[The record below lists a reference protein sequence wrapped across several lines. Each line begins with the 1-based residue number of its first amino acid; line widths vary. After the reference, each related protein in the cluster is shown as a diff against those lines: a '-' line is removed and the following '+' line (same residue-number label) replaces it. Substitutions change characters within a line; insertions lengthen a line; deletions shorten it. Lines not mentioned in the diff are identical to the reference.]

1 MEVDAS
7 GSTNDEVVR
16 IQVMKLTEDDKKN
29 YMSKESDHVVRLKII
44 KELVL
49 MFQARVQ
56 MLQEMTIGTELPII
70 ADFC

>member
-29 YMSKESDHVVRLKII
+29 YMSKESDHVALLK
-44 KELVL
+44 
-49 MFQARVQ
+49 
-56 MLQEMTIGTELPII
+56 
-70 ADFC
+70 DN